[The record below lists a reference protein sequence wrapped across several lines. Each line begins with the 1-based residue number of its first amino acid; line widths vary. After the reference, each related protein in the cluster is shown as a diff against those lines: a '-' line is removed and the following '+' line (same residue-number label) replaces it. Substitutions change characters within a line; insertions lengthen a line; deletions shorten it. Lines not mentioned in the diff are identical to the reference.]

1 MLGIGCDGA
10 QGLGSGVEQNA
21 IDHLLVLVGD
31 AGNLFRHRKDHMKVL
46 GMEKFSAAIFE
57 PFSAGKGLA
66 FWAMPIRARV
76 VSIAL
81 MAAPV
86 ALFEMTTQ
94 NGGAAD
100 FDRSHHAALRDR

>member
-1 MLGIGCDGA
+1 MEVLGI
-10 QGLGSGVEQNA
+10 
-21 IDHLLVLVGD
+21 
-31 AGNLFRHRKDHMKVL
+31 
-46 GMEKFSAAIFE
+46 EKFSAAIFE

-86 ALFEMTTQ
+86 ALFEMTTE